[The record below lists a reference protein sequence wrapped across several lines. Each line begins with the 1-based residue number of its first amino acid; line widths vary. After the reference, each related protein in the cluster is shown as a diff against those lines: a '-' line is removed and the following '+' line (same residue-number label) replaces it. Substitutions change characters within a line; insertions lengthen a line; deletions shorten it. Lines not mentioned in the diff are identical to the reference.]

1 MYLEM
6 EKKEHSGREECSK
19 CKIRALILHSEGIFV
34 FSLHPAPLG
43 HFRLEAAKKKCVCSN
58 RRNTLYVH
66 MYFLSHWQMCGLSFS
81 LPTQKLEVGNFCF
94 NFLCLIQLLVL

>member
-6 EKKEHSGREECSK
+6 EKKEHGGREECSK

-43 HFRLEAAKKKCVCSN
+43 HFRLEAAKKKVCMLQQEKHFVCACVFSVSLAN
-58 RRNTLYVH
+58 VWFIFLTANTKTGSWK
-66 MYFLSHWQMCGLSFS
+66 FLF
-81 LPTQKLEVGNFCF
+81 
-94 NFLCLIQLLVL
+94 